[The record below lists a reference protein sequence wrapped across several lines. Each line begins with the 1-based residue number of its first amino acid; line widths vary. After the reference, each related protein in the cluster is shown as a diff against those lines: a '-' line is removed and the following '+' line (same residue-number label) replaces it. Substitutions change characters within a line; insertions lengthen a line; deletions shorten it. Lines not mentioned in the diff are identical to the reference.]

1 MTTTMYPRFQAKRKL
16 ITKRETEVL
25 SLIVDEYTTKEIAS
39 QLYISYQTASTHRK
53 NLLAKLDVKNSAGLV
68 RKAFELGIVQL
79 PFTLIGTG
87 NLALSL

>member
-1 MTTTMYPRFQAKRKL
+1 MTTTMYPMTAATKKI
-16 ITKRETEVL
+16 ITRRETEVL

-68 RKAFELGIVQL
+68 RKAFELGIVKL
-79 PFTLIGTG
+79 PFTLIGA
-87 NLALSL
+87 NRMAM